1 MALVAE
7 VALVIAVSGGTLL
20 LSWTVHELSHAAA
33 SRLVGI
39 PLFLV
44 RIGPLAVDVTP
55 AGWRLRYAGFKGR
68 WAAVAPDLEQASPEG
83 LRARAAFVLA
93 AGAVGELLV
102 AVGAGVVA
110 LRGGGLPF
118 WIGAVM
124 AGVSG
129 LSNLLPVAGMDET
142 GELRSDGRTL
152 WELLV
157 APDRARAWL
166 ASATLASAALS
177 GQRRP
182 RDLDERWVALAISV
196 EPSSAGLALGRMV
209 AHHSAL
215 DLGFGE
221 RAIALLL
228 SAPGMGELLPW
239 TRRAQLAAWT
249 AYSLARFHSDVEG
262 AARALDVVDDWSENE
277 WILDLATAALCL
289 AAGRPDDALTL
300 CDWLLLT
307 PWRDGDAYA
316 AMLRDQVEALRAD
329 AEAAVRS
336 GASPEDRP
344 AHTDAGIPTEKALA
358 VAASL
363 NQRAEELDQEGRR
376 EEAIVV
382 YGEVVRR
389 FGDDPLLRHCVFIAV
404 YNRATTLREL
414 GRHEE
419 TVEAYDEILRRFGD
433 LAEPDDQAHL
443 AAALAEKGSVLAE
456 LDRPS
461 EALAV
466 YDEVL
471 RRFGDDEHPGT
482 LSTVARTLLLKADAL
497 RRLGRPWEAVAA
509 TDDVLRRF
517 GRSQDPALA
526 QLVDYARRE
535 KQRGLSGTGRARR
548 RPKRQRSR

>member
-7 VALVIAVSGGTLL
+7 VVLVIAVSVGTLL
-20 LSWTVHELSHAAA
+20 LSWTVHELSHAVA

-110 LRGGGLPF
+110 LCGGGLPF
-118 WIGAVM
+118 WIGAVV
-124 AGVSG
+124 AAVSG
-129 LSNLLPVAGMDET
+129 LSNLLPVAGMDEA

-157 APDRARAWL
+157 APDRAHAWL
-166 ASATLASAALS
+166 ASSTLASAVLS

-215 DLGFGE
+215 DRGDGE
-221 RAIALLL
+221 RATALLL
-228 SAPGMGELLPW
+228 SAPGMGERLPW
-239 TRRAQLAAWT
+239 SRRAQLAAWT
-249 AYSLARFHSDVEG
+249 AYSLARFHSDVER
-262 AARALDVVDDWSENE
+262 AARALDVIDDWSENE
-277 WILDLATAALCL
+277 WILDLATAALSF

-316 AMLRDQVEALRAD
+316 AMLRDQVKALRAD
-329 AEAAVRS
+329 AEAVQG
-336 GASPEDRP
+336 GAFTEDRP
-344 AHTDAGIPTEKALA
+344 AHRDGGIPTEKALA

-376 EEAIVV
+376 EEAGAV

-389 FGDDPLLRHCVFIAV
+389 FGDDPLLRRCVFIAV

-433 LAEPDDQAHL
+433 LGEPDDQAHL
-443 AAALAEKGSVLAE
+443 AAAMAEKGSVLAE

-471 RRFGDDEHPGT
+471 RRFGDDEHLGT

-535 KQRGLSGTGRARR
+535 KQRPADGTGAARR
-548 RPKRQRSR
+548 RPKRRRGR